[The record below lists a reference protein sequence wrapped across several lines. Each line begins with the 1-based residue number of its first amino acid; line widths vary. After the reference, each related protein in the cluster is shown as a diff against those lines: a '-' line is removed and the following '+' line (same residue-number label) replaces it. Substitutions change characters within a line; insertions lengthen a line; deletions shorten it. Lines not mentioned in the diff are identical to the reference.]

1 MPNDPNNYSRLFD
14 LMRGDLQRGR
24 AGLLGTTKV
33 AFSSAGGRLNAAV
46 AADAARKIVDPVK
59 VQQTMAQRRMSAAAT
74 HTRRMS
80 LSPTGSAYRAQ
91 NATGKLRIGAQAQ
104 LSGTANANAIG
115 QQVPVLRGAGIQ
127 RAREMAPGLARANP
141 SLGVA
146 APAGAAAPA
155 AAAASAPSSAFLA
168 QQQAQAQAAAN
179 QVKAVQT
186 AQKNERRQGALQ
198 IVNGDVEAANR
209 RAKELQEKANKANQ
223 TAQNMQ
229 QQAQTAPGAQGAPA
243 PAAPSSSFLGME
255 LSPVARQR
263 AMWAGGAV
271 GAVGIGYAANRL
283 MNSNNNN
290 NQGQY

>member
-1 MPNDPNNYSRLFD
+1 MPNDQDNYSRLFD

-33 AFSSAGGRLNAAV
+33 AFAYRTAGGRLNAAV
-46 AADAARKIVDPVK
+46 AADAARKVVDPVK
-59 VQQTMAQRRMSAAAT
+59 VQQTMAQRRMSASMD

-127 RAREMAPGLARANP
+127 RAQGMAPGLARANP

-155 AAAASAPSSAFLA
+155 AASAPSSTFLA

-179 QVKAVQT
+179 QIKNVQT

-209 RAKELQEKANKANQ
+209 RAQGLQEKANKANQ
-223 TAQNMQ
+223 TAKNMQ
-229 QQAQTAPGAQGAPA
+229 QQAQIAPGAQGAPA
-243 PAAPSSSFLGME
+243 AAPSSSILGME